1 MTYEK
6 RLKEIEDSIA
16 ERKEALQKNA
26 SARNNQVNKLCEEYL
41 DLEDERRSLKLDIVN
56 YNFAHI
62 RCCVL
67 MQIQEK
73 EKKEALEKERE
84 EERKKQ

>member
-62 RCCVL
+62 RCFVL

>member
-6 RLKEIEDSIA
+6 RLQEIEDSIA
-16 ERKEALQKNA
+16 ERKVALEKNA
-26 SARNNQVNKLCEEYL
+26 LARKNQVDKLCEEYL

-62 RCCVL
+62 RCYVL

-73 EKKEALEKERE
+73 EKREALEKERE
-84 EERKKQ
+84 EERKQ